1 MKKAFPPQEELAE
14 KRDLILDPL
23 PVTFDYYP
31 NVDLILATNPHS
43 YMRGSPSALT
53 KQTGNLHVLIR
64 PLREAFYHLIG
75 IKLENCGEK
84 GGVKEMFPYWDEE
97 TQTAK
102 WTEDFVA
109 PSDKLVSLL

>member
-1 MKKAFPPQEELAE
+1 LKKAFPPQEELAE

-53 KQTGNLHVLIR
+53 K
-64 PLREAFYHLIG
+64 
-75 IKLENCGEK
+75 
-84 GGVKEMFPYWDEE
+84 
-97 TQTAK
+97 
-102 WTEDFVA
+102 
-109 PSDKLVSLL
+109 